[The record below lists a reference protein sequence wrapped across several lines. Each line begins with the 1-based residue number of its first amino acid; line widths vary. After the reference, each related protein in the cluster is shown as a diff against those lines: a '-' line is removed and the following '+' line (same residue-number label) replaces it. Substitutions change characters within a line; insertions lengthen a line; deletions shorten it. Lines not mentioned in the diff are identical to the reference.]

1 MLTDH
6 FLSVGGIRDRG
17 IQVSDQNGNWLDL
30 AHTIPHDIGKG
41 PINFVLGAGASMSSG
56 GPSLAR
62 LERRWMDSNP
72 AAYPNR
78 RALLEKISKRNDAQK
93 INPIATLF
101 DSIHPYIGYYAL
113 ASLARERPIF
123 VLNLNWDRALEQACL
138 AIGVKFHHLT
148 VDRDG
153 DLIFTAKVGEK
164 EDRVTGGDFK
174 KGPPVLEVP
183 PAPGVYCLQV
193 HGRFDDEM
201 SGIRIGTYDTLQFT
215 PVVKRTIIGKFFCH
229 PTIVVG
235 ASLEGEFDIVDM
247 LIQLTQEPTMLP
259 RSDAPIYVFSRQE
272 TRTSEPSDKLT
283 RHVLYRRSSH
293 SNFRGDPAVD
303 FDHLLLELASNLRSV
318 EFGAPFSRAEIPALK
333 EIALPAPRVLG
344 PKFHPSCE
352 RLTVIEGDAKVG
364 RTIAA
369 AVLGHMARLCDSG
382 NEAPRVEVEVHVNPA
397 DCAKALAAVDPT
409 NEDDRRV
416 LILENPFGTT
426 DAFRENEAFVK
437 ALNAFVK
444 KPGGA
449 SNRGPR
455 AIVTTRA
462 SNWRLALAESKLKR
476 PENVVSVAIDDW
488 YYRDELTAYLEA
500 MVDRKKTADRD
511 EGEPLLRREIDKGEL
526 ATPAAIDSAVF
537 EGVPPRDAMIREKV
551 AFLRAISLDATW
563 CVVLARLQELWP
575 NGVADLPL
583 HNVADRE
590 APAFAEA
597 KLMLRTVELDGQSY
611 VVPAHSTDREAID
624 RFFADNYDLFAGE
637 LAELGRRHGSAR
649 DACELWL
656 AIQDLRKGKLDR
668 IKKLPVEVRLN
679 WGATLL
685 DEAARSAG
693 PGETA
698 KRFNQVRRLLL
709 KDPQHF
715 WSMRE
720 LVFETIRLWPKLQD
734 DPATLSF
741 LADVLSGRKVG
752 GLEASDRMG
761 AYLVLE
767 AMLYVQ
773 AATYPWTWDME
784 AYHRIWAMLSVAR
797 HEIQDRPED
806 NAIELALMFDAFT
819 WCPPRLEKRELRSW
833 LESFAKGARAC
844 SQLRTAVIC
853 SSLYHPE
860 GFALLAE
867 EVGGLEF
874 AVEELAPADAEMASF
889 LISWHFVHQSRARAL
904 LYRRSLEPAHAYL
917 LHRIKGPLQP
927 AIGPAVAERC
937 KRFVVELSHLEEHA
951 GWAVHLAMSLAVQR
965 GFDASFAAQHVSTL
979 REGDQGAIAAAMTYK
994 IPSILRPSFLAY
1006 FDHKPNLDAL
1016 LDATSKP
1023 HEIDGVT
1030 IGPPPF
1036 CASRF
1041 PWQLYGALEIGW
1053 ERLEEEGLPI
1063 DDEYAFLEMLFS
1075 VATDL
1080 ETAIDDEEQRVALR
1094 KATAEAAAGDLRGLE
1109 RAPLRNTSAGTG
1121 KMGPK
1126 EVLAQRLVHAADE
1139 IRENSG

>member
-1 MLTDH
+1 LSDH
-6 FLSVGGIRDRG
+6 DGS
-17 IQVSDQNGNWLDL
+17 WLDL
-30 AHTIPHDIGKG
+30 AHTIPHDIGKA

-62 LERRWMDSNP
+62 LERRWMDSDP
-72 AAYPNR
+72 TAYPDR
-78 RALLEKISKRNDAQK
+78 KTLLEKISERSDAQK

-101 DSIHPYIGYYAL
+101 DSIHPYIGYHAL
-113 ASLARERPIF
+113 ASLAKERPIF
-123 VLNLNWDRALEQACL
+123 VLNLNWDRALEGACA
-138 AIGVKFHHLT
+138 AIGVEFHHLT
-148 VDRDG
+148 VGRDG
-153 DLIFTAKVGEK
+153 DLIFTARVGEK
-164 EDRVTGGDFK
+164 EARVTAAEFEK
-174 KGPPVLEVP
+174 MPPALEAP

-215 PVVKRTIIGKFFCH
+215 PVVKRTILGKFLCH

-235 ASLEGEFDIVDM
+235 ASLEGEFDIVD
-247 LIQLTQEPTMLP
+247 LLVQLTQESTTLP
-259 RSDAPIYVFSRQE
+259 RTGAPIYVFSRQE
-272 TRTSEPSDKLT
+272 TRAVDPSGKLT
-283 RHVLYRRSSH
+283 QQVLYRRSSH

-303 FDHLLLELASNLRSV
+303 FDHLLLELASNLKGV
-318 EFGAPFSRAEIPALK
+318 EFGDPFGRVELPPLNQV
-333 EIALPAPRVLG
+333 ALPAPRVLG

-364 RTIAA
+364 RTMAA
-369 AVLGHMARLCDSG
+369 AVLGHMARLCDS
-382 NEAPRVEVEVHVNPA
+382 EDELPPVEVEVHVNPVE
-397 DCAKALAAVDPT
+397 CANALAAMDPAD
-409 NEDDRRV
+409 EDDRRV

-426 DAFRENEAFVK
+426 DAFRENEPFVK
-437 ALNAFVK
+437 AVNAFAK
-444 KPGGA
+444 KAKRTPQ
-449 SNRGPR
+449 SGPR
-455 AIVTTRA
+455 VIVTTRA
-462 SNWRLALAESKLKR
+462 SNWRLALSETKLKR
-476 PENVVSVAIDDW
+476 PANVVSVAVDDW

-500 MVDRKKTADRD
+500 RVDREETASRNG
-511 EGEPLLRREIDKGEL
+511 GEPLLRREIDKGEL

-537 EGVPPRDAMIREKV
+537 QGTPPHDEMIKEKV
-551 AFLRAISLDATW
+551 AFLQAISEDAIW
-563 CVVLARLQELWP
+563 CAVLARLQELWP

-583 HNVADRE
+583 HSAVDRQ

-597 KLMLRTVELDGQSY
+597 RLMLRTVELDGQSY

-624 RFFADNYDLFAGE
+624 RFFAVNYDRFEGKV
-637 LAELGRRHGSAR
+637 AELSRRHGSAR
-649 DACELWL
+649 DTCEFWL
-656 AIQDLRKGKLDR
+656 AIQDLRQGRLGR
-668 IKKLPVEVRLN
+668 VKKLSSEVRLN

-685 DEAARSAG
+685 DEAARSAR

-698 KRFNQVRRLLL
+698 IRFNQVRRLLL
-709 KDPQHF
+709 NDPQHF

-734 DPATLSF
+734 DPATLGF
-741 LADVLSGRKVG
+741 LKDVLSRRKVG
-752 GLEASDRMG
+752 NLEARNRMG

-784 AYHRIWAMLSVAR
+784 AYDRIWAMLSVAR
-797 HEIQDRPED
+797 ADLQDRPAE
-806 NAIELALMFDAFT
+806 NAAELALMFDAFT

-833 LESFAKGARAC
+833 LASFARGARGC

-853 SSLYHPE
+853 SSLHHPE
-860 GFALLAE
+860 GFALLAQE
-867 EVGGLEF
+867 ADSLEF
-874 AVEELAPADAEMASF
+874 AVEELEPEDAEMASF

-917 LHRIKGPLQP
+917 LHRIKRPLQP
-927 AIGPAVAERC
+927 AIRPVVAERC
-937 KRFVVELSHLEEHA
+937 KRFVAELSRFKEHA
-951 GWAVHLAMSLAVQR
+951 GWAVHLAMSLSVQR
-965 GFDASFAAQHVSTL
+965 GFDASFAAQHVSAL
-979 REGDQGAIAAAMTYK
+979 REGDQGAIAAAMTYR
-994 IPSILRPSFLAY
+994 IPSKIRPSFLAY

-1016 LDATSKP
+1016 LDAMSQP

-1080 ETAIDDEEQRVALR
+1080 EAVSADEKERVALR
-1094 KATAEAAAGDLRGLE
+1094 QAAANAASGDLRGLE
-1109 RAPLRNTSAGTG
+1109 RAPLRNTSGG
-1121 KMGPK
+1121 GGRIGPRDA
-1126 EVLAQRLVHAADE
+1126 LAQRLVHAADE